1 MTTPPL
7 FLLPPGALD
16 GVAAADRL
24 ALTGDEGRHAAT
36 VRRTRPG
43 EQLDVADGQGRRAR
57 CQVLAGT
64 RSSLD
69 LQVLAVTDEPAPPV
83 RLVLVQALAKGG
95 RDQQAI
101 EAATELGVDAVV
113 PWQAGRSIS
122 VWAGERRA
130 RGRDRWQAD
139 VREAAKQSRRAWVP
153 QVADPV
159 DTPVL
164 ADLLR
169 AAALA
174 VLLDADADQRFAEVD
189 LPATGDLL
197 LVVGPEGGIDPDE
210 LAALTR
216 AGAVAARLG
225 PHVLRTS
232 SAGPAA
238 VALLAAR
245 LRW

>member
-7 FLLPPGALD
+7 FLLPSGALD

-83 RLVLVQALAKGG
+83 RLVLAQALAKGG

-130 RGRDRWQAD
+130 RGRDRWQSD

-159 DTPVL
+159 DTPAL
-164 ADLLR
+164 ADLVR

-174 VLLDADADQRFAEVD
+174 VLLDADADQRCAEVD

-197 LVVGPEGGIDPDE
+197 LVVGPEGGIDP
-210 LAALTR
+210 AARAARTG